1 MNIAE
6 VAHKAGVSPA
16 TVSRVL
22 NHTATVK
29 EETRNRVLQVIEEN
43 RYTPNIAAKNLSQQ
57 STLNN
62 IGIVIPDVD
71 NPFFCFV
78 LKGVTREADRYGYN
92 VLLFNTDENPEREHR
107 FLQTVREQN
116 LKGIIMI
123 PLSEEDEVSL
133 KCLKELETCGVPVVL
148 VDRKIGN
155 RDFSGVFTDD
165 EDDAFRAVEVL
176 IRAGHRKIATI
187 AGPQRSTP
195 GRVRL
200 NGYKRAMEAA
210 GLEILAG
217 YVEYGDFKFQDSYHA
232 ANRLLDLKESPT
244 AIFTANNFATLAA
257 LRSIAERGLVLG
269 QDISVL
275 GFDEIAGWMSYSPLF
290 HSDVQLSLV
299 ERPVEQI
306 AREAMELL
314 QRRIT
319 DGGSEDAP
327 VKKSIILGNQIV
339 LRGSEKLRRKPEA
352 DKGA

>member
-6 VAHKAGVSPA
+6 VARKAKVSPA

-22 NHTATVK
+22 NNTAAVK
-29 EETRNRVLQVIEEN
+29 EETRMRVLQVIEEN

-57 STLNN
+57 CTLNN

-92 VLLFNTDENPEREHR
+92 VLLFNTDENPDREHR

-123 PLSEEDEVSL
+123 PLSEEDEISL
-133 KCLKELETCGVPVVL
+133 KWLKELESCGVPVVL
-148 VDRKIGN
+148 VDRKIGDQ
-155 RDFSGVFTDD
+155 DFSGVFTDD
-165 EDDAFRAVEVL
+165 ERDAYRAVKTL
-176 IRAGHRKIATI
+176 IEAGHQNIATI

-200 NGYKRAMEAA
+200 NGYKKAMSEAD
-210 GLEILAG
+210 LKIPNEYI
-217 YVEYGDFKFQDSYHA
+217 EYGNFKFQDSYYA
-232 ANRLLDLKESPT
+232 ASRLLDLEKRPT

-257 LRSIAERGLVLG
+257 LKSIAERNLTLG
-269 QDISVL
+269 KDISVL
-275 GFDEIAGWMSYSPLF
+275 GFDEIEGWMSYSPLF

-306 AREAMELL
+306 ACEAMELL

-319 DGGSEDAP
+319 GGGSESTQ
-327 VKKSIILGNQIV
+327 VKKNIILGNKIV
-339 LRGSEKLRRKPEA
+339 LRGSEKLKR
-352 DKGA
+352 

>member
-1 MNIAE
+1 MNIIE
-6 VAHKAGVSPA
+6 VARKAGVSPA

-22 NHTATVK
+22 NNTVTVR
-29 EETRNRVLQVIEEN
+29 EETRKKVLQVIEEN
-43 RYTPNIAAKNLSQQ
+43 NYTPNIAARNLSQQ

-71 NPFFCFV
+71 NPFFCFI

-123 PLSEEDEVSL
+123 PLSEEDEISL
-133 KCLKELETCGVPVVL
+133 KYLKELELCGVPVVL

-165 EDDAFRAVEVL
+165 EDDAYRAVKIL
-176 IRAGHRKIATI
+176 IEAGHKKIATI

-200 NGYKRAMEAA
+200 NGYKRAMESA
-210 GLEILAG
+210 GLEIPEG
-217 YVEYGDFKFQDSYHA
+217 YVEYGDFKFQDSYNA
-232 ANRLLDLKESPT
+232 ANRILDLEQRPT

-257 LRSIAERGLVLG
+257 LKSIAERGLTLG
-269 QDISVL
+269 RDISAI
-275 GFDEIAGWMSYSPLF
+275 GFDEIEGWLSYSPLF
-290 HSDVQLSLV
+290 HSKVQLSLV

-319 DGGSEDAP
+319 EDFQEDIP
-327 VKKSIILGNQIV
+327 VKKSIVLGNQIV
-339 LRGSEKLRRKPEA
+339 LRGSERL
-352 DKGA
+352 G